1 MKKLK
6 KLKLN
11 KEVVAN
17 LSNGEMSRVKGGAP
31 SAVVWVCTGVCGGGG
46 GSPSAACTKPPRC
59 CDYGCCETLY
69 C

>member
-6 KLKLN
+6 KLTLN

-17 LSNGEMSRVKGGAP
+17 LNKGEMASVKGGAP
-31 SAVVWVCTGVCGGGG
+31 SAVVWLCGGGG
-46 GSPSAACTKPPRC
+46 GGGGSSSGVHTKPPRC
-59 CDYGCCETLY
+59 CDYGCCETLR